1 MWSWLEKEPS
11 PERSMSWGV
20 GVGMVF
26 NHVMWYW
33 ESFVLKEEG
42 TMTQLLTMKTNPH
55 NAALAGSIK
64 TRAAFYRHNVPA
76 VRQDPGTVGFFSIH
90 GVAWSPGVSYHGE
103 YLCLIP
109 SASSGTH
116 PSPSIMWNLVAC
128 GWRYEGTWRRPPST
142 PNPLPPLRS
151 SSVAHTVRTLCTSA
165 LRRNC

>member
-42 TMTQLLTMKTNPH
+42 TMTQLLMMKTNPH

-90 GVAWSPGVSYHGE
+90 GVAWSPGVIMESTCASYLLLPLALTLHPALCGIWWPVDGGMREPGE
-103 YLCLIP
+103 GHL
-109 SASSGTH
+109 H
-116 PSPSIMWNLVAC
+116 PQILS
-128 GWRYEGTWRRPPST
+128 
-142 PNPLPPLRS
+142 LP
-151 SSVAHTVRTLCTSA
+151 
-165 LRRNC
+165 